1 VFDPYR
7 ALLAARRVALASAA
21 DEVGVRA
28 AVAFGV
34 VDDQARPALAAVD
47 AALQVVQV
55 LTVLLA
61 GDVLGGQ
68 HLLDLMPDG
77 GRD

>member
-21 DEVGVRA
+21 DEVAVRP

-34 VDDQARPALAAVD
+34 VDDQARAALAAVD
-47 AALQVVQV
+47 AAFK
-55 LTVLLA
+55 
-61 GDVLGGQ
+61 
-68 HLLDLMPDG
+68 
-77 GRD
+77 